1 MSEFRVTAISKL
13 HAEFRVPGDKSMS
26 HRAAILGGLSN
37 GVCTIRNFLPSEDCL
52 NTLNAMR
59 ALGADVEVLEEIAG
73 YGPACLRIHGRSLKL
88 SAPTAPIDCGNSGTG
103 MRLLA
108 GLLAGQPF
116 TSELFGDASLSS
128 RPMGRIT
135 VPLGQMGA
143 NIECRGENPGCA
155 PLRIHPA
162 TLAPITYQMPVASAQ
177 VKSAVLLAGLFA
189 EGETTVVQPAETRDH
204 TERMMA
210 SFGLV
215 TRHEGHAIS
224 LAGGQIPKACDFTVP
239 GDISSAAFW
248 LVAAAAL
255 PGSRLLIQDVG
266 LNPTRTAILK
276 VLTRMGA
283 HMVETVR
290 GSQGEPIGNI
300 EIQGA
305 ALKATTIYPS
315 EVPNLI
321 DEIPVIAVAAALAQ
335 GRTIIRNA
343 KELRVKETDRIT
355 TVVNN
360 LRAMGGVVEEF
371 EDGMEI
377 EGGHPLHGA
386 EIDSFGDHRIA
397 MAFAIAGLF
406 ATGETVI
413 RNTECVNTSYP
424 GFSRHL
430 AAILGEQSE
439 SADFELPLVTPQ
451 PPSPANPHFAI
462 AIDGPAA
469 SGKST
474 LARHLAQQLGLVMVN
489 SGAMYRAVTWR
500 VLKDGIDP
508 HDTGSVISLLERID
522 IHCGSDGI
530 SSTIRIDGVDPGQE
544 LRSEEVNASVS
555 AVSAIPEVRRHLI
568 RMQRSYLETGSVVME
583 GRDIGS
589 VVFPDTPYK
598 LYIDAAEHVRAARR
612 GGDGE
617 VDSIAKRDAADS
629 GRKTAPLMVAAGA
642 AVLDT
647 TDLGVESAV
656 GAALEILRK
665 QGLPIGDDRA

>member
-1 MSEFRVTAISKL
+1 
-13 HAEFRVPGDKSMS
+13 
-26 HRAAILGGLSN
+26 
-37 GVCTIRNFLPSEDCL
+37 
-52 NTLNAMR
+52 
-59 ALGADVEVLEEIAG
+59 
-73 YGPACLRIHGRSLKL
+73 
-88 SAPTAPIDCGNSGTG
+88 
-103 MRLLA
+103 
-108 GLLAGQPF
+108 
-116 TSELFGDASLSS
+116 
-128 RPMGRIT
+128 
-135 VPLGQMGA
+135 MGA
-143 NIECRGENPGCA
+143 NIECLGDKPGCA

-162 TLAPITYQMPVASAQ
+162 KLAPITYQMPVASAQ

-210 SFGLV
+210 SFGVV
-215 TRHEGHAIS
+215 TRNEGDAITIKS
-224 LAGGQIPKACDFTVP
+224 GQVPQACDFTVP

-255 PGSRLLIQDVG
+255 PGSRLLIKDVG

-283 HMVETVR
+283 HMIDIVRET
-290 GSQGEPIGNI
+290 GGEPIGNI

-305 ALKATTIYPS
+305 PLKGTTIYPS

-321 DEIPVIAVAAALAQ
+321 DEIPVIAVAAALAE

-371 EDGMEI
+371 DDGMEI

-406 ATGETVI
+406 AEGETVI
-413 RNTECVNTSYP
+413 RNTDCVNTSYP
-424 GFSRHL
+424 GFAHHL
-430 AAILGEQSE
+430 AAVLRERSE
-439 SADFELPLVTPQ
+439 AADFELPTVSAQ
-451 PPSPANPHFAI
+451 ADISSGSRFAI

-474 LARHLAQQLGLVMVN
+474 VARLLAGRLGLTMVN

-500 VLKDGIDP
+500 VLKEGIDPRDSVSVLRLLERMEIRCGRKDMTSTITIDGIDP
-508 HDTGSVISLLERID
+508 
-522 IHCGSDGI
+522 
-530 SSTIRIDGVDPGQE
+530 QAE
-544 LRSEEVNASVS
+544 LRSEEVNANVS
-555 AVSAIPEVRRHLI
+555 TISAIPEVRRHLI
-568 RMQRSYLETGSVVME
+568 RMQREYLETGGVVME

-612 GGDGE
+612 GDDGE

-629 GRKTAPLMVAAGA
+629 RRKTAPLMVADGA
-642 AVLDT
+642 TVLDT
-647 TDLGVESAV
+647 SDLDIESAV
-656 GAALEILRK
+656 RAALQILRK
-665 QGLPIGDDRA
+665 QGLPIGEEPS